1 MIKKKIW
8 AIHEKATSRHDLG
21 LVKRL
26 LHIHQTPE
34 TMLFLLAW
42 LLCYGVMFS
51 STILT
56 GTPTVLGHTHLSSRQ
71 DSSYQSPRRR
81 VRLLF
86 CFNIYFSYLFGCARS

>member
-42 LLCYGVMFS
+42 LLCYGV
-51 STILT
+51 T
-56 GTPTVLGHTHLSSRQ
+56 
-71 DSSYQSPRRR
+71 
-81 VRLLF
+81 RLQRP
-86 CFNIYFSYLFGCARS
+86 CYFSLRGFCAMGSCSPVQYLQGRLQCWATRI